1 MRLISIRIYRQ
12 RRIQVYP
19 LHRIRMEPIVRGR
32 VVASVPNYRITTFP
46 FHRRVFPKQR
56 CPRYHLIRRAP
67 FIQLWA
73 RLPTYHNPLFP
84 SRVYRAVSL
93 PADRP
98 TLPSGPMLLAHRACL
113 QVTNFFFFFLETNF
127 LLRYFILF
135 YFFSSKNL
143 YKKNR
148 SLLYPTLGTTS
159 TGLLQAISDP
169 LQAMQQLSAQSQANQ
184 LQQQAIIQQIQQS
197 LRASSPTAPSTTG
210 HHFLGSRQMPKI
222 PSSIL
227 SNPLD
232 RLTND
237 NIVAEGQ
244 VDMLDIPGKGR
255 CYVYIARFTYEPF
268 QHSPNEN
275 PEAELPVQGGDYLL
289 VWGQPDEDGFLDAE
303 TLDGRRGLVPVNFVQ
318 KLIGDDLLE
327 FHQAVLGL
335 RDVDDSASTNI
346 PQVSNVR
353 LLG

>member
-1 MRLISIRIYRQ
+1 MSSGINFSPTRKQFSFHTHTHIYFFV
-12 RRIQVYP
+12 IF
-19 LHRIRMEPIVRGR
+19 LF
-32 VVASVPNYRITTFP
+32 S
-46 FHRRVFPKQR
+46 K
-56 CPRYHLIRRAP
+56 
-67 FIQLWA
+67 
-73 RLPTYHNPLFP
+73 TYIL
-84 SRVYRAVSL
+84 R
-93 PADRP
+93 
-98 TLPSGPMLLAHRACL
+98 
-113 QVTNFFFFFLETNF
+113 FFFLT
-127 LLRYFILF
+127 FII
-135 YFFSSKNL
+135 
-143 YKKNR
+143 
-148 SLLYPTLGTTS
+148 GTTS

-237 NIVAEGQ
+237 NIVPEGQ

-303 TLDGRRGLVPVNFVQ
+303 TLDGRRGLVPANFVQ

-353 LLG
+353 LLE

>member
-1 MRLISIRIYRQ
+1 M
-12 RRIQVYP
+12 
-19 LHRIRMEPIVRGR
+19 
-32 VVASVPNYRITTFP
+32 
-46 FHRRVFPKQR
+46 
-56 CPRYHLIRRAP
+56 HL
-67 FIQLWA
+67 
-73 RLPTYHNPLFP
+73 
-84 SRVYRAVSL
+84 
-93 PADRP
+93 
-98 TLPSGPMLLAHRACL
+98 
-113 QVTNFFFFFLETNF
+113 FFLYKRETF
-127 LLRYFILF
+127 LLC
-135 YFFSSKNL
+135 
-143 YKKNR
+143 
-148 SLLYPTLGTTS
+148 SLSTGTTS

-169 LQAMQQLSAQSQANQ
+169 LQAMQQLSVQSQANQ

-197 LRASSPTAPSTTG
+197 LRASSPTAPATTG

-237 NIVAEGQ
+237 NIVTEGQ

-303 TLDGRRGLVPVNFVQ
+303 TLDGRRGLVPANFVQ
-318 KLIGDDLLE
+318 KLVGDDLLE

-353 LLG
+353 LLRQTFCASSSRGIANEGFVARCFSVISRILTWSWRLWKRGIEIGKLNCPRTRSLIILQRKTSKSHQVGTYFVLFVGISRYEACFVTIAMRQMHNLIALSATLRSVKDMRSVFDGILVYIAIL

>member
-1 MRLISIRIYRQ
+1 MSITSHPNGTYSTGASSFSTQ
-12 RRIQVYP
+12 LP
-19 LHRIRMEPIVRGR
+19 HHNF
-32 VVASVPNYRITTFP
+32 SVPQTSIPQTT
-46 FHRRVFPKQR
+46 
-56 CPRYHLIRRAP
+56 L
-67 FIQLWA
+67 
-73 RLPTYHNPLFP
+73 
-84 SRVYRAVSL
+84 SSL
-93 PADRP
+93 PP
-98 TLPSGPMLLAHRACL
+98 YSTSSFHSTLGALTSVPQTALSFSSVPSSF
-113 QVTNFFFFFLETNF
+113 VTSGSTYSTVGTNAFGTSGVSSGISQDLKDFQLKKF
-127 LLRYFILF
+127 LL
-135 YFFSSKNL
+135 SL
-143 YKKNR
+143 YK
-148 SLLYPTLGTTS
+148 SISFLFFIGTTS

-169 LQAMQQLSAQSQANQ
+169 LQAMQQLSAQSQVNQ

-197 LRASSPTAPSTTG
+197 LRASSPTAPATTG

-227 SNPLD
+227 PNPLD

-237 NIVAEGQ
+237 NIVTEGQ

-303 TLDGRRGLVPVNFVQ
+303 TLDGRRGLVPANFVQ

-353 LLG
+353 LLRQMLRIFPLRGIAN

>member
-1 MRLISIRIYRQ
+1 
-12 RRIQVYP
+12 
-19 LHRIRMEPIVRGR
+19 
-32 VVASVPNYRITTFP
+32 
-46 FHRRVFPKQR
+46 
-56 CPRYHLIRRAP
+56 
-67 FIQLWA
+67 
-73 RLPTYHNPLFP
+73 
-84 SRVYRAVSL
+84 
-93 PADRP
+93 
-98 TLPSGPMLLAHRACL
+98 
-113 QVTNFFFFFLETNF
+113 
-127 LLRYFILF
+127 
-135 YFFSSKNL
+135 
-143 YKKNR
+143 
-148 SLLYPTLGTTS
+148 
-159 TGLLQAISDP
+159 
-169 LQAMQQLSAQSQANQ
+169 MQQLSAQSQANQ

-197 LRASSPTAPSTTG
+197 LRASSPTATASAG
-210 HHFLGSRQMPKI
+210 QLYLGPRQMPKI

-255 CYVYIARFTYEPF
+255 CYVYTARFTYEPF

-303 TLDGRRGLVPVNFVQ
+303 TLDGRRGLVPANFVQ
-318 KLIGDDLLE
+318 KLVGDDLLQ

-346 PQVSNVR
+346 PQVSNVHRHVSNHLVFLLRKNLNPQFYVEAR
-353 LLG
+353 LEANSPSIIRHTYLKYIYAIEYRYLLRPSREAWLEKILIPTRFSSATYRISTSSWRP